1 MDAAQL
7 GINPITAV
15 STGWKM
21 EFFNKRDASLE
32 NPIISNNKFNAR
44 LNIEKQIYCMLQCV
58 HNEIVSVV
66 AAAGMVF

>member
-44 LNIEKQIYCMLQCV
+44 LNIKI
-58 HNEIVSVV
+58 
-66 AAAGMVF
+66 